1 MSSLLCDMRISE
13 PHRFI
18 ADEAVISS
26 IEPIPD
32 VEFTIHTGDAGD
44 GSEDCKVVLQVST
57 VYD

>member
-1 MSSLLCDMRISE
+1 MRISE